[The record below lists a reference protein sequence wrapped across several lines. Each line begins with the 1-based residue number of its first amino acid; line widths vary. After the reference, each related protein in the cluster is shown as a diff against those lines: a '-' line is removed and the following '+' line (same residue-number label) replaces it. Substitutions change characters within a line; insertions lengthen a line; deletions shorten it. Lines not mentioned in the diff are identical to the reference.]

1 MTPPRRRAK
10 RASSPLTVLLA
21 ALILVSS
28 ACSGGSDEPRLGPTL
43 MQMARTL
50 GSDVMRA
57 IVRGYVPGRSGDI
70 VLIPEPWNVLGN
82 WEGGRAGVR
91 DPRTT
96 HATPWSYHQRVPIT
110 LYGPGF
116 IRSNAVVDRAV
127 SMADLAP
134 TFAELLDFEF
144 RAPGGR
150 VLREALL
157 PEAQRPEPPRAIVTA
172 VFDGGGWNV
181 LQEWPDAWP
190 EQRGLMAAGTTFTN
204 ATNGSAP
211 SVTAPIHATLG
222 TGAFPRVHGIAENA
236 CRLPDGSIGDISF
249 ERADFRLMS
258 AETLADA
265 WDRSTA
271 NRAWVGVAG
280 YETWHLAMMGRGA
293 SAPGGGDADPA
304 VMWDRDETAFWTN
317 TDAYELPAYLPEG
330 SLFDARLSELD
341 ASDGAR
347 DDRWGDSPLDPDTY
361 QYSANP
367 AFAWYSGQ
375 VVLRMAQEEPIG
387 QDDITDLAFF
397 EFKTGDLAGHF
408 WGMESDK
415 FETVWQE
422 QDRILGELVEILD
435 QRIGEGEYV
444 LAVTADHGQTPIAEN
459 YDGLRID
466 RYELAEDVD
475 DRFGVVEAAQP
486 SDMYVD
492 LEELQEEGLTL
503 EEIARFIGDYR
514 YEEGLPS
521 GFDADELPE
530 DVLNERVFAAALP
543 GPFLESLSHTEIEAL
558 GPGDY
563 PEADLTSAPDVPL

>member
-1 MTPPRRRAK
+1 
-10 RASSPLTVLLA
+10 
-21 ALILVSS
+21 
-28 ACSGGSDEPRLGPTL
+28 
-43 MQMARTL
+43 MQMARAL
-50 GSDVMRA
+50 GTDVMRS

-70 VLIPEPWNVLGN
+70 ALIPKPWNVLGN

-110 LYGPGF
+110 LYGPGY
-116 IRSNAVVDRAV
+116 IRSHIVAERAV
-127 SMADLAP
+127 TMADLAP
-134 TFAELLDFEF
+134 TFAELMDFEF
-144 RAPGGR
+144 DAPAGR
-150 VLREALL
+150 VLREALV
-157 PEAQRPEPPRAIVTA
+157 PKAQRPEPPRAIVTA

-181 LQEWPDAWP
+181 LEEWPDAWP
-190 EQRGLMAAGTTFTN
+190 AQADLMADGTTFTN

-211 SVTAPIHATLG
+211 SVTAPVHATLG
-222 TGAFPRVHGIAENA
+222 TGTFPRTHGIAENA
-236 CRLPDGSIGDISF
+236 SRLPDGTIGDISF
-249 ERADFRLMS
+249 ERADFRLMN

-265 WDRSTA
+265 WDRSTG

-304 VMWDRDETAFWTN
+304 VMWDREETTFWTN
-317 TDAYELPAYLPEG
+317 TEAYELPYYLPER
-330 SLFDARLSELD
+330 SRFESRLSELD

-347 DDRWGDSPLDPDTY
+347 DDRWGDSPLEADTY
-361 QYSANP
+361 QFTANP

-375 VVLRMAQEEPIG
+375 VILRMARREPIG
-387 QDDITDLAFF
+387 LDDITDMAFF

-408 WGMESDK
+408 WGMESTQ

-422 QDRILGELVEILD
+422 QDRILGELVETLD
-435 QRIGEGEYV
+435 RRIGEGRYV
-444 LAVTADHGQTPIAEN
+444 LAVTADHGQTPVAEN

-492 LEELQEEGLTL
+492 LEEMEEEGLTL
-503 EEIARFIGDYR
+503 EEIARWIGDYR
-514 YEEGLPS
+514 YVEGLPT
-521 GFDADELPE
+521 GFDADDIPAAM
-530 DVLNERVFAAALP
+530 LNERVFAAALP
-543 GPFLESLSHTEIEAL
+543 GPFLESLSNAEIEAL
-558 GPGDY
+558 GPGMY
-563 PEADLTSAPDVPL
+563 PESDLTSPPDVPV